1 MGALME
7 ATMKVGDKVL
17 DPLNRRVTIIELD
30 ADWVR
35 VQFAPSYT
43 GREAATARY
52 PRGCV
57 IPAQKEAL

>member
-1 MGALME
+1 
-7 ATMKVGDKVL
+7 MKVGDKVL

-30 ADWVR
+30 AEWVR
-35 VQFAPSYT
+35 VQFGPSYT

-57 IPAQKEAL
+57 TPIQQEGY